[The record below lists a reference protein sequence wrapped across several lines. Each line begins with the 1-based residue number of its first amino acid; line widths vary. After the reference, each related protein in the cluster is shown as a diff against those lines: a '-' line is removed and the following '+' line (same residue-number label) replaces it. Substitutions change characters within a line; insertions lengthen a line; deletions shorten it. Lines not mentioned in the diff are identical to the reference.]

1 MHCLSPVLAL
11 FTPFSS
17 VRATRNSIIFSA
29 GVVLLFTV
37 LLGASASATPGP
49 VNMPSSSRWGL
60 EKGYTALVT
69 GGSKG
74 IGRAIVEELAGTFG
88 CRVLTCSRSEE
99 DLKEC
104 LGEWRAS
111 GLDIHG
117 VVADVSTPD
126 GRRTL
131 LRKLDEILAKD
142 NGKLSA
148 LINNVGTNIRK
159 PTVDYDDDELDFILR
174 TNFVSM
180 YELTKMCH
188 FYLKRDKGD
197 VDENGIPKTSSVVNI
212 GSVAGVTCMKSGTPY
227 AATKAAMNQ
236 LTGNLACEWGPD
248 GIRVNC
254 IAPWYINTPLAK
266 QVLKNDEYK
275 RTVLE
280 RTPAGRVGEPY
291 EVAGITA
298 FLCTRAAGY
307 ITGQVISVDGG
318 FTRNGYYDS
327 FYPSPQ

>member
-1 MHCLSPVLAL
+1 MTNLFALPPLLLLVVLASL
-11 FTPFSS
+11 LCTNAASS
-17 VRATRNSIIFSA
+17 SNNHAVNLPSA
-29 GVVLLFTV
+29 
-37 LLGASASATPGP
+37 
-49 VNMPSSSRWGL
+49 SRWGL
-60 EKGYTALVT
+60 QKGYTAIVT
-69 GGSKG
+69 GGTKG
-74 IGRAIVEELAGTFG
+74 IGNAIVTELAGTFG
-88 CRVLTCSRSEE
+88 CRILTCSRSQD
-99 DLKEC
+99 DLDEC
-104 LGEWRAS
+104 LEDWKSQGM
-111 GLDIHG
+111 DVYG

-126 GRRTL
+126 GRRAL
-131 LRKLDEILAKD
+131 LAKLDELLAEN

-159 PTVDYDDDELDFILR
+159 PTVEYDDEELDFILR

-188 FYLKRDKGD
+188 PYLKRSKDD
-197 VDENGIPKTSSVVNI
+197 VDEESGLPQTTSVINI

-254 IAPWYINTPLAK
+254 IAPWYIRTPLAI
-266 QVLKNDEYK
+266 QVLKDEAYK
-275 RTVLE
+275 ASVLE
-280 RTPAGRVGEPY
+280 RTPAGRVGEPF
-291 EVAGITA
+291 EVAGICA
-298 FLCTRAAGY
+298 FLCTPAAGY

-327 FYPSPQ
+327 FYPSVE